1 MILNFCLNIRNK
13 AEQFKN
19 AENELRSL
27 KMQLS
32 DKEDQLISVQK
43 SLDRERDEKMS
54 VLDEK
59 ARDEETWLAERNQ
72 LHQDKHELKQ
82 KLTEAMEASKFDKNT
97 KLKEAETNEINQAY
111 HKVIKDKE
119 SLENE
124 NSLLKQE
131 VKRLQMII
139 SSPHEIDQLRSSSV
153 LGNAEDF
160 GYSSSSN
167 TLEKRHKQSSS
178 TASSQLS
185 EGSEFYSLQ
194 HSNIQNSST
203 PSTFERKLKSF
214 FGFSNSRIEGKIIFS
229 CFQFSFWLTNFLLTN
244 FDGACDTNK
253 NNYNNYIIF

>member
-1 MILNFCLNIRNK
+1 MNDIQIFLFLRNK
-13 AEQFKN
+13 SDQLRN
-19 AENELRSL
+19 VENELRSV

-32 DKEDQLISVQK
+32 DKEDQIISVQK

-54 VLDEK
+54 LLDEK
-59 ARDEETWLAERNQ
+59 AREEEEWLTEKHQ
-72 LHQDKHELKQ
+72 LLEDKHELRQ
-82 KLTEAMEASKFDKNT
+82 KLAEAMEASKSDKNT

-139 SSPHEIDQLRSSSV
+139 SSPNEVDQLRSSSV
-153 LGNAEDF
+153 LGNIEDF

-167 TLEKRHKQSSS
+167 TLEKRQQKQSSS

-185 EGSEFYSLQ
+185 EGSEFFSLQ

-203 PSTFERKLKSF
+203 PSTFERKLKNF
-214 FGFSNSRIEGKIIFS
+214 FGFSNGRIEGKRNLIFH
-229 CFQFSFWLTNFLLTN
+229 
-244 FDGACDTNK
+244 
-253 NNYNNYIIF
+253 